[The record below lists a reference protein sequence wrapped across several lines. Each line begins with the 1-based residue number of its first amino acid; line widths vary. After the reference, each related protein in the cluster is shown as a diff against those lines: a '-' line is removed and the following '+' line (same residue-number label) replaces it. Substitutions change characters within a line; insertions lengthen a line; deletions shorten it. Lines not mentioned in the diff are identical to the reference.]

1 MWKNLNGEWIYMD
14 MELGADEHER
24 QLAEQR
30 AVRYAGRVCTDVGR
44 SLSKGDVAVGVAAG
58 LMAAKAVPRVGS
70 WLLWIA
76 GIFIILMVFM

>member
-14 MELGADEHER
+14 MEMGADEYER

-30 AVRYAGRVCTDVGR
+30 TVRYVGRGCADVGR
-44 SLSKGDVAVGVAAG
+44 GLSKGDVAVGVAAG
-58 LMAAKAVPRVGS
+58 LMAAKAAPRIGG

-76 GIFIILMVFM
+76 GILTALMVFM

>member
-14 MELGADEHER
+14 TEMGADEHER

-30 AVRYAGRVCTDVGR
+30 AVRYAGRSCVDASRG
-44 SLSKGDVAVGVAAG
+44 LSKGDVAVGVATG
-58 LMAAKAVPRVGS
+58 LMAARAVPRIGS

-76 GIFIILMVFM
+76 GILIVLTVFM

>member
-14 MELGADEHER
+14 MEMGADEYER

-30 AVRYAGRVCTDVGR
+30 AVRYAGRDCADVG
-44 SLSKGDVAVGVAAG
+44 SGLSKGDVAVGVAAG
-58 LMAAKAVPRVGS
+58 LMVAKAAPRVGS

-76 GIFIILMVFM
+76 GILIILMVFA

>member
-14 MELGADEHER
+14 MEMGADEHER
-24 QLAEQR
+24 QLVEQR
-30 AVRYAGRVCTDVGR
+30 AVRYAGRGCADVGR

-58 LMAAKAVPRVGS
+58 LMAARAVPRIGG

-76 GIFIILMVFM
+76 GILIVLMVFM

>member
-14 MELGADEHER
+14 MEMGADEYER

-30 AVRYAGRVCTDVGR
+30 AVRYAGRGCADVGR

-58 LMAAKAVPRVGS
+58 LMASKAVPRIGG
-70 WLLWIA
+70 WLLWMV
-76 GIFIILMVFM
+76 GILIVLIVLM

>member
-14 MELGADEHER
+14 MELGADEYER

-30 AVRYAGRVCTDVGR
+30 AVRYASCRCSDVG
-44 SLSKGDVAVGVAAG
+44 SGLSKGDVAVGVAAG
-58 LMAAKAVPRVGS
+58 LMAARAVPRIGG

-76 GIFIILMVFM
+76 GILIALMVFM

>member
-14 MELGADEHER
+14 MEMGADEYER

-30 AVRYAGRVCTDVGR
+30 ALRYAGRRCSDVGD

-58 LMAAKAVPRVGS
+58 LMAARAVPKIGG
-70 WLLWIA
+70 WLLWVAVIA
-76 GIFIILMVFM
+76 VVLMVLL

>member
-1 MWKNLNGEWIYMD
+1 MD

-30 AVRYAGRVCTDVGR
+30 AFRYAGRGCADVDRG
-44 SLSKGDVAVGVAAG
+44 LSKGDVAVGVAAG
-58 LMAAKAVPRVGS
+58 LMAARAVPRVGG

-76 GIFIILMVFM
+76 GILITLMVFM

>member
-14 MELGADEHER
+14 MEMGADEHER

-30 AVRYAGRVCTDVGR
+30 AVRYAGRVCADVGR
-44 SLSKGDVAVGVAAG
+44 GLSKADVAVGVAAG
-58 LMAAKAVPRVGS
+58 LMASRAVPRIGG

-76 GIFIILMVFM
+76 MILFVLMLFM